1 MSIKWFF
8 SLHFR
13 LIVVF
18 ALVLALALMGISMY
32 VGYTSGQDT
41 ERLEK
46 DIDDARLARMNL
58 LVSKSYTER
67 SGWEGIQ
74 QAIEGVSSLY
84 GWRLRVID
92 QDRIVRADSNL
103 DFGYRGE
110 LLLKDVPAF
119 PILSRGAT
127 VGSVLVTSREAPEV
141 TPEPSVSLLTT
152 ALNRSL
158 LWTGLAAGAAG
169 ILLISLL
176 SRRVLAPVRELS
188 SAARLLGQGDTSQR
202 VSPRGRDEV
211 AELGRAFNSMASDLE
226 RAEQQRKMLMAD
238 IAHELRTPLSNVQG
252 YLEAIKDGLLQP
264 DGRTIDTVHEQVMQ
278 LGRLVEDLRL
288 LALTEAG
295 DLALHRQPGSLVD
308 VLQMSIDGVKPRAD
322 LRGVH
327 LSLEAPG
334 GLPPVEMDSMRIAQ
348 VVGNLLENAISYAPE
363 GGQVTVTASL
373 SDSDIARVSVADTGI
388 GIPEEDLPNIFD
400 RFYRVDPSRTRATG
414 AAGLGLTIA
423 KGLVEAHGD
432 AIYAESTP
440 GQGSRFTFDL
450 PLT

>member
-1 MSIKWFF
+1 M
-8 SLHFR
+8 
-13 LIVVF
+13 
-18 ALVLALALMGISMY
+18 LALALTGISLY

-41 ERLEK
+41 ERLER

-58 LVSKSYTER
+58 LVARSYSER

-84 GWRLRVID
+84 GWRIRVLD
-92 QDRIVRADSNL
+92 QDRIVRADSHL
-103 DFGYRGE
+103 DFGHHGE
-110 LLLKDVPAF
+110 LWLKDGHSF
-119 PILSRGAT
+119 PILSRGVT
-127 VGSVLVTSREAPEV
+127 VGSVFVTSPEAPEV
-141 TPEPSVSLLTT
+141 TPEPSVSVLTT

-176 SRRVLAPVRELS
+176 SRRMLAPVRELS

-202 VSPRGRDEV
+202 VSPKGRDEV

-226 RAEQQRKMLMAD
+226 KAEQQRKILMAD

-288 LALTEAG
+288 LALAEAG
-295 DLALHRQPGSLVD
+295 DLPLHRQPGSLVD
-308 VLQMSIDGVKPRAD
+308 VLRRSMDGVKPRAD
-322 LRGVH
+322 ARGVQ
-327 LSLEAPG
+327 LSLEAPED
-334 GLPPVEMDSMRIAQ
+334 LPPVEMDSMRIAQ
-348 VVGNLLENAISYAPE
+348 VVGNLLENAISYTPE
-363 GGQVTVTASL
+363 GGRVTVTASL
-373 SDSDIARVSVADTGI
+373 SEAGLARVSVADTGI
-388 GIPEEDLPNIFD
+388 GIPEEDLPSIFE

-423 KGLVEAHGD
+423 KGLMEAHGG
-432 AIYAESTP
+432 AIYAESSP
-440 GQGSRFTFDL
+440 GQGSRFTFEL